1 MSSMRTAKPLGA
13 RERDD
18 GIPRDRKAEHIRL
31 ALEPGMQFRRNFF
44 EDWIFE
50 HDALPEI
57 DYDEIETQTSFLGR
71 RLSAPLLISCMTG
84 GTEEAMRINRNL
96 AHAAEATGV
105 AFGVGSQRKALED
118 PSVIASFAVR
128 PFAPSIPLLA
138 NLGAVQLNYGYGI
151 EECRKAVEMIDA
163 DALVLHVNALQE
175 AIQPEGQR
183 NFSGLL
189 PKIAEVVSG
198 LDVPVIVKEVGC
210 GISRR
215 VAERL
220 VRLGVGI
227 VDTAGMGGTNWARIE
242 AARASDRAIGELFAD
257 WGIPSPLAIR
267 RLREIPGLTVIGSGG
282 LRSGVDCAKAVASG
296 ADIAGLAYP
305 FLQAA
310 AESAERATEM
320 VRRTVE
326 ELKICM
332 FCVGARNIEELGQ
345 TPLLPA
351 GGHRES

>member
-1 MSSMRTAKPLGA
+1 MSSFRTAKSLDA
-13 RERDD
+13 RERGHSPD
-18 GIPRDRKAEHIRL
+18 RDRKAEHIQL
-31 ALEPGMQFRRNFF
+31 ALESGMQFRRNFF
-44 EDWIFE
+44 EDWVFE
-50 HDALPEI
+50 HDALPEL
-57 DYDEIETQTSFLGR
+57 DYDEIETHADFLGR

-105 AFGVGSQRKALED
+105 AFGVGSQRSALED
-118 PSVIASFAVR
+118 PSKTASFSVR

-138 NLGAVQLNYGYGI
+138 NLGAVQLNYGFGVD
-151 EECRKAVEMIDA
+151 ECRKAVEMIDA

-183 NFSGLL
+183 NFAGLL
-189 PKIAEVVSG
+189 PKIAEIVSE
-198 LDVPVIVKEVGC
+198 LEVPVIVKEVGC

-242 AARASDRAIGELFAD
+242 AARASDHAIGELFAD

-282 LRSGVDCAKAVASG
+282 LRSGLDCAKAVASG
-296 ADIAGLAYP
+296 AEIAGLAYP

-310 AESAERATEM
+310 AESAERAIEI

-332 FCVGARNIEELGQ
+332 FCVGARTIDELGQ
-345 TPLLPA
+345 VPLLPT
-351 GGHRES
+351 GGHREW